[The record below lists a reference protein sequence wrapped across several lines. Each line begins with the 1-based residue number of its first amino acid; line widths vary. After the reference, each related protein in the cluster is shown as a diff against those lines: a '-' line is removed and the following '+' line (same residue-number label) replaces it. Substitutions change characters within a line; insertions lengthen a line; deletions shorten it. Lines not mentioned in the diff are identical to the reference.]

1 MTERTKTDLITTK
14 ITLKEAEEHLSPEER
29 REVRRRYRNLLKT
42 IKKNGNHADIRTIG
56 KALRLAMKAHRHQ
69 RRKTGEPYI
78 YHPLQVATIVA
89 EIGLSDTTS
98 IVSALLHDVV
108 EDTDITLD
116 DLSQMFGPIVAE
128 LVDGLTKVS
137 KLSHSAVLTPHLET
151 YRKILLALA
160 KDVRVVIIKI
170 ADRLDNMR
178 SLDALPEHKRVKI
191 AMETRYLYA
200 PLAHRLGLY
209 SIKTELEDLALKY
222 LNPQQYEE
230 IAQWVNENKEEWEKT
245 LNKFVRQLRVYL
257 RRAGYDN
264 FTIEKRIKS
273 ISSIYDKLVRKK
285 DEGITLNEIYDVLA
299 VRIILNVP
307 QEIEDRACYDVLRIV
322 HKHFPHIKGRVRDW
336 IANPKANGYQ
346 SLHTTVIGPEGKH
359 IEVQIRSVRMH
370 EIAEKGIAA
379 HWKYKQ
385 GVLSDKFLEE
395 WFARVREILA
405 HPEKDPHLFL
415 EDMKLNLFD
424 NEIHVFTPKGEIITL
439 PRGATV
445 LDFAFH
451 IHTQLGYHC
460 IGAKVNNKV
469 VEPTYVLQDGDQVEI
484 LTANS
489 QEPQPEWLTVV
500 KTAIARRALRRYF
513 RRRKRELINK
523 GKQHVKEFF
532 AENGIKFIPSN
543 LKHLVQHLGF
553 KDIKEL
559 YYAVGRGDLNLSM
572 LKGWQVKDGKL
583 VITESLPLEE
593 QLRIQLH
600 SSTIQEF
607 EGKSFQKCCTPLP
620 GDNIVTFKHPDG
632 TLEIHHSSCDKASE
646 LLAHHGA
653 QIIKTRWEPDG
664 KISFLVRIKVK
675 GTDRKGVVYDL
686 SRIISKELDMNMQ
699 SIAIE
704 GGRGQFSGH
713 LDVFVSNRKQLDNL
727 IKRLEKVPYLH
738 SVEVAEGQL
747 LWTEGN

>member
-1 MTERTKTDLITTK
+1 VTSKTKPNLIGTK
-14 ITLKEAEEHLSPEER
+14 ITLKEAEEHLSEEER
-29 REVRRRYRNLLKT
+29 REVRKRYRALLKA
-42 IKKNGNHADIRTIG
+42 IKKSGNNTDIRTVG
-56 KALRLAMKAHRHQ
+56 KALRVAMKAHRHQ
-69 RRKTGEPYI
+69 RRKSGEPYI

-89 EIGLSDTTS
+89 EIGLTDTTS
-98 IVSALLHDVV
+98 IVAALLHDVV
-108 EDTDITLD
+108 EDTDLTLED
-116 DLSQMFGPIVAE
+116 ISQMFGTTVAE

-137 KLSHSAVLTPHLET
+137 KLSHSAVIMPHLET

-178 SLDALPEHKRVKI
+178 SLDALPEHKRVRI

-209 SIKTELEDLALKY
+209 SIKTELEDLALKH
-222 LNPQQYEE
+222 LNPKQYYE
-230 IAQWVNENKEEWEKT
+230 IEKWVKKNKEKWEKI
-245 LNKFVRQLRVYL
+245 LNRFVRQLRIYL
-257 RRAGYDN
+257 RKAGYNN
-264 FTIEKRIKS
+264 FTIEKRIKA

-299 VRIILNVP
+299 VRIVLDVP
-307 QEIEDRACYDVLRIV
+307 PETEDVACYDVLRVV
-322 HKHFPHIKGRVRDW
+322 HKHFPHIPDRVRDW
-336 IANPKANGYQ
+336 ISHPKANGYQ

-370 EIAEKGIAA
+370 EVAEKGIAA

-385 GVLSDKFLEE
+385 GVLSDKVLEE

-439 PRGATV
+439 PKGATV

-469 VEPTYVLQDGDQVEI
+469 VEPTHVLNDGDQVEV
-484 LTANS
+484 LTAQS
-489 QEPQPEWLTVV
+489 QTPQPEWLTVV

-513 RRRKRELINK
+513 RRAKKELINK
-523 GKQHVKEFF
+523 GKEKVKKFF
-532 AENGIKFIPSN
+532 AENNIKFVPSN
-543 LKHLVQHLGF
+543 LKTLVKYLGF
-553 KDIKEL
+553 KDVKEL
-559 YYAVGRGDLNLSM
+559 YYAVGRGDLS
-572 LKGWQVKDGKL
+572 LKMRDGWKVEDGKL
-583 VITESLPLEE
+583 IIEKPLTLEE

-620 GDNIVTFKHPDG
+620 GDNIVIFQREDG
-632 TLEIHHSSCDKASE
+632 ALEIHHSSCEKAAE
-646 LLAHHGA
+646 LLAHYGA
-653 QIIKTRWEPDG
+653 QIIKTKWEPDG
-664 KISFLVRIKVK
+664 KISFMIRIRVK

-699 SIAIE
+699 GISIE
-704 GGRGQFSGH
+704 SDRGQFSGYI
-713 LDVFVSNRKQLDNL
+713 DVFVSNREQLDNL

-747 LWTEGN
+747 LWASEN